1 VISSKNDYFN
11 EGPPLYSGFGIRG
24 NGKPSAPSFG
34 SKRSGGGD
42 DAADLLDNILDDI
55 EEKKGIETSKPKSE
69 HSNAGRLGTA
79 KSQVI

>member
-1 VISSKNDYFN
+1 MISSKNDYFN

-55 EEKKGIETSKPKSE
+55 EEKEKPTVGMPA
-69 HSNAGRLGTA
+69 HTNNNA
-79 KSQVI
+79 